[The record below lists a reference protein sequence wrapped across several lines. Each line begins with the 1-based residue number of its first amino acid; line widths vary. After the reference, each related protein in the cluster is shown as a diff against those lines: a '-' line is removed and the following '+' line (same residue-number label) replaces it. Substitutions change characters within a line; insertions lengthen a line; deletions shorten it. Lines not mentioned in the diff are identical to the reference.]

1 MGEGRREKGNGIW
14 VMGDRSWETGES
26 RREKGWIPTPTS
38 LTSGWDVP
46 TDARVLVDLDISSSL
61 KVKGGWVAY
70 CPIWSMHRDVD
81 LLCILVLDL

>member
-1 MGEGRREKGNGIW
+1 M
-14 VMGDRSWETGES
+14 
-26 RREKGWIPTPTS
+26 
-38 LTSGWDVP
+38 TSGWDVP
-46 TDARVLVDLDISSSL
+46 TDTRVLVDLDISSSL